1 VQINLMQAKNLSY
14 IVVDN
19 LYLPEELKQ
28 IKVELRALKEYVKS
42 PEETGVAMDKNET
55 PKRNAHGLFL
65 DKHYQDRNSSDILRL
80 NRKLFCEELVV
91 KATEFNQ
98 YFYTIRNCNNDST
111 LINFYGA
118 DEEYRPHRDNSALTA
133 ITFFSTGNI
142 SGGDFE
148 FPEVNEVVPFKEN
161 RAVIFPGCVEHAA
174 KQTQAKPGSYRVS
187 MAQFLNYRT

>member
-14 IVVDN
+14 IVVDD
-19 LYLPEELKQ
+19 LYLPEELEQ
-28 IKVELRALKEYVKS
+28 IKAELYALKEYAKN
-42 PEETGVAMDKNET
+42 PEETGGATDKNDA
-55 PKRNAHGLFL
+55 PKKNAHGLFL

-80 NRKLFCEELVV
+80 NRKIFCEELVV

-98 YFYTIRNCNNDST
+98 YFYTIRNCDSDNT

-118 DEEYRPHRDNSALTA
+118 GEEYKRHLDASCLTA
-133 ITFFSTGNI
+133 ITFFSLGEI
-142 SGGDFE
+142 EGGDFE

-161 RAVIFPGCVEHAA
+161 RAVIFPGCAEHAA
-174 KQTQAKPGSYRVS
+174 KQTRAKPGNYRVS